1 MNIFGYAAPIIL
13 VIVSNTLYHLICKNT
28 PSSVN
33 PFAGLIVTYGTAFLG
48 SIILMFITKKTTVYE
63 EIQQLSITNLLMGFV
78 IIGVEGGYML
88 MYQKGWEI
96 SKGSLIA
103 NISIAVILF
112 FIGKMFFNESVSI
125 QKILGII
132 ACIIGIFL
140 VNLG

>member
-1 MNIFGYAAPIIL
+1 
-13 VIVSNTLYHLICKNT
+13 
-28 PSSVN
+28 
-33 PFAGLIVTYGTAFLG
+33 
-48 SIILMFITKKTTVYE
+48 MFINKKTTVYE
-63 EIQQLSITNLLMGFV
+63 EIQQLSIANLLMGLV